1 MPDGRA
7 IDSLLDILELIERI
21 SRQVAPMMREQFL
34 DDPDVQDAT
43 AYRLLAIGE
52 ASKDLSDEMKACY
65 PDVPWRQVVGLRNV
79 LADQYFVRESD
90 LIWETVTVGLPRL
103 AEVCRRELRRLGWT
117 ADPPAAPVP

>member
-7 IDSLLDILELIERI
+7 IDSLLDIIELIERI
-21 SRQVAPMMREQFL
+21 S
-34 DDPDVQDAT
+34 
-43 AYRLLAIGE
+43 
-52 ASKDLSDEMKACY
+52 
-65 PDVPWRQVVGLRNV
+65 RQVVGLRNV
-79 LADQYFVRESD
+79 LAHQYFVRESD